1 MCLLCFARQSLVVV
15 VVVWVPQPETWN
27 THSALCKKINSNDLH
42 TSHLT
47 NFTLALR
54 IFIPAEVQ
62 CSVKSLDDESDEC
75 GKGLVLCLE
84 QLKTYLDGLMR

>member
-1 MCLLCFARQSLVVV
+1 MVA

-27 THSALCKKINSNDLH
+27 THSALCKKTNSNDLH
-42 TSHLT
+42 TSRLT
-47 NFTLALR
+47 NLTLALH

-62 CSVKSLDDESDEC
+62 CCVESLDDESDER

-84 QLKTYLDGLMR
+84 QLNTYLDGLMR